1 MINDD
6 NLTESDRG
14 LLYKFL
20 GAADITALKE
30 EQTAD
35 KGQIL
40 NSWKQAVAK
49 DPSFLHK
56 LSYLNEKGDRVPY
69 EMQDILKHIPDET
82 VTTTEWQET
91 EQEGGKWVTTTK
103 TTKGHL
109 RKGVLKLESNDIQ
122 GFITEHIKLTQ
133 QWNQKEHEAT
143 EKSNI
148 ITARGRDLIFS
159 DYGVFDNNGEPTEIV
174 DVGKLKDLY
183 YAGDTFSDK
192 LKVAYPVFG
201 DFQAFTQDLL
211 TAAMKAKITDDRVL
225 ARNTKIPLSL
235 QKDTPENI
243 LLLENA
249 IKRDHKDDMAR
260 YLNMSLGQEEPGKG
274 GPGPF

>member
-1 MINDD
+1 
-6 NLTESDRG
+6 
-14 LLYKFL
+14 
-20 GAADITALKE
+20 
-30 EQTAD
+30 
-35 KGQIL
+35 
-40 NSWKQAVAK
+40 
-49 DPSFLHK
+49 
-56 LSYLNEKGDRVPY
+56 
-69 EMQDILKHIPDET
+69 
-82 VTTTEWQET
+82 
-91 EQEGGKWVTTTK
+91 TTK

-201 DFQAFTQDLL
+201 DFQTFTQDLL
-211 TAAMKAKITDDRVL
+211 TAAMEAKIRNDRVL

-274 GPGPF
+274 GPGPLGTEVPREHSGHVNMLLRK